1 VLQYNAMN
9 ASTFE
14 LLTARREMVDVGQQ
28 YIEALRRYWR
38 AMAEAK
44 ALQRGGRAMKESP

>member
-1 VLQYNAMN
+1 
-9 ASTFE
+9 
-14 LLTARREMVDVGQQ
+14 MVDVGRQ
-28 YIEALRRYWR
+28 YIEALRRYWG